1 MGLSGL
7 AMARLR
13 GFAMLVL
20 FAALSLMT
28 MEAQSTEVTDIG
40 EATSLYTQDVS
51 DSGEYGG
58 MLLGEDKEISA
69 EDMCK
74 CKEAA
79 FLELGEGSSKDGD
92 DESEDK
98 DDEKKVEK
106 SDDNDEDDESEDEK
120 KKDQKKQLKNDLT
133 DAQGVL
139 RGTKKRLAKEEAKV
153 KKMVGELPAAGTEQE
168 AAELRSRI
176 KDANNEA
183 SNVRKKLWQVQ
194 AQVAAIEVKVNYAD
208 KVERLDKSLKDAV
221 DANSRSEEN
230 LAKAK
235 DALAKAKAK
244 LSESKNEAEKKNSET
259 ALADAT
265 KAVAKA
271 SKESENTKSIEARK
285 KQALAALSKD
295 AKKDAKKAQGGK
307 KLDCQRVCAKAAE
320 KQKQEQD
327 KLEQQLKEQE

>member
-40 EATSLYTQDVS
+40 EATSLYAQDVS

-98 DDEKKVEK
+98 EKKQEK
-106 SDDNDEDDESEDEK
+106 KAVKEANKEEDEEDDEAEQEKKAVKEANKEEDEE
-120 KKDQKKQLKNDLT
+120 DD
-133 DAQGVL
+133 
-139 RGTKKRLAKEEAKV
+139 EA
-153 KKMVGELPAAGTEQE
+153 
-168 AAELRSRI
+168 
-176 KDANNEA
+176 
-183 SNVRKKLWQVQ
+183 
-194 AQVAAIEVKVNYAD
+194 
-208 KVERLDKSLKDAV
+208 
-221 DANSRSEEN
+221 
-230 LAKAK
+230 
-235 DALAKAKAK
+235 
-244 LSESKNEAEKKNSET
+244 
-259 ALADAT
+259 
-265 KAVAKA
+265 
-271 SKESENTKSIEARK
+271 
-285 KQALAALSKD
+285 
-295 AKKDAKKAQGGK
+295 
-307 KLDCQRVCAKAAE
+307 
-320 KQKQEQD
+320 
-327 KLEQQLKEQE
+327 

>member
-106 SDDNDEDDESEDEK
+106 SDDNEEDDESEQKKEDAKRDVEK

-235 DALAKAKAK
+235 
-244 LSESKNEAEKKNSET
+244 
-259 ALADAT
+259 
-265 KAVAKA
+265 
-271 SKESENTKSIEARK
+271 
-285 KQALAALSKD
+285 
-295 AKKDAKKAQGGK
+295 
-307 KLDCQRVCAKAAE
+307 
-320 KQKQEQD
+320 
-327 KLEQQLKEQE
+327 

>member
-40 EATSLYTQDVS
+40 EATSLYAQDVS

-92 DESEDK
+92 DESEDE
-98 DDEKKVEK
+98 EKKQEK
-106 SDDNDEDDESEDEK
+106 KAVKEANKEEDEEDDEAEQKKEDAKRDVEK

-168 AAELRSRI
+168 AAELRSKI

-183 SNVRKKLWQVQ
+183 SNIRKKLWQVQ
-194 AQVAAIEVKVNYAD
+194 AQVAAIEVKVNDAD

-244 LSESKNEAEKKNSET
+244 LSESKNQAEKKNSET

-295 AKKDAKKAQGGK
+295 ETIDAKN
-307 KLDCQRVCAKAAE
+307 
-320 KQKQEQD
+320 
-327 KLEQQLKEQE
+327 

>member
-106 SDDNDEDDESEDEK
+106 SDDNDEDDESEDE
-120 KKDQKKQLKNDLT
+120 
-133 DAQGVL
+133 
-139 RGTKKRLAKEEAKV
+139 E
-153 KKMVGELPAAGTEQE
+153 
-168 AAELRSRI
+168 
-176 KDANNEA
+176 
-183 SNVRKKLWQVQ
+183 
-194 AQVAAIEVKVNYAD
+194 
-208 KVERLDKSLKDAV
+208 
-221 DANSRSEEN
+221 
-230 LAKAK
+230 
-235 DALAKAKAK
+235 
-244 LSESKNEAEKKNSET
+244 
-259 ALADAT
+259 
-265 KAVAKA
+265 
-271 SKESENTKSIEARK
+271 K
-285 KQALAALSKD
+285 KQANQAKTTEKKEKKAKMEKSALSLLGFGFSFFFFGLF
-295 AKKDAKKAQGGK
+295 A
-307 KLDCQRVCAKAAE
+307 
-320 KQKQEQD
+320 
-327 KLEQQLKEQE
+327 